1 MFPKRW
7 NISPMEVSM
16 STFSFRNMDVKESE
30 LWALFREMDKILCI
44 SVIQTAVTQQVKSLK
59 GGWTKIITCL
69 INNVS
74 EIRQL
79 FSVHHIT
86 SEWLNS
92 FKRSIQKG
100 KYHTN
105 DSVTHSS
112 EWCQIS
118 VQWKNQSSL
127 LHFTY
132 FHIHFYLRP
141 SHIKTLLQPKE
152 ICSWT
157 YERIRETLSI
167 YVNDTWLDL
176 FVYFWSFYFS
186 HEQKSPIMSHDQKQT

>member
-7 NISPMEVSM
+7 NISPIEVSM
-16 STFSFRNMDVKESE
+16 STFSSGTWTWKNPSYERYLEK
-30 LWALFREMDKILCI
+30 WIKYCI

-59 GGWTKIITCL
+59 WGWTKIITCL

-92 FKRSIQKG
+92 FKRSLQKG
-100 KYHTN
+100 KYRTN
-105 DSVTHSS
+105 DSVTHSPKF
-112 EWCQIS
+112 CQIS

>member
-1 MFPKRW
+1 
-7 NISPMEVSM
+7 MEVSM

-30 LWALFREMDKILCI
+30 LWALFREMDKILHLSDTNC
-44 SVIQTAVTQQVKSLK
+44 SDTTRESLK

-92 FKRSIQKG
+92 FKRSLQKG
-100 KYHTN
+100 KYRTN
-105 DSVTHSS
+105 DSVTHSPKF
-112 EWCQIS
+112 CQIS

-132 FHIHFYLRP
+132 FHIHIYLRP

-157 YERIRETLSI
+157 CERIRETLSI
-167 YVNDTWLDL
+167 CVKDTWLDL
-176 FVYFWSFYFS
+176 LVYFWSFS
-186 HEQKSPIMSHDQKQT
+186 HEQKSPIVYCLMIRSSYKLPLR